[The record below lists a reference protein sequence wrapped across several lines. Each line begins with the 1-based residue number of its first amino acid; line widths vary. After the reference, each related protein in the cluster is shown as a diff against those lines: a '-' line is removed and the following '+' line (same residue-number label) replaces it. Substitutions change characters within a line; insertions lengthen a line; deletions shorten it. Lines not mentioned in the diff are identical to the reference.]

1 MRLGGEPRKTAWES
15 GRWTISLSFY
25 PDRTEQLQEQLWEI
39 SVGAVGEYLSP
50 EVRER
55 FISRT
60 TEQSGAVSTAEQQP
74 TDGKLE
80 ESDGKLDGKVE
91 QDDGKVEED
100 DDRIQE
106 RKENGADHEA
116 HIPESKRQ

>member
-1 MRLGGEPRKTAWES
+1 M
-15 GRWTISLSFY
+15 
-25 PDRTEQLQEQLWEI
+25 
-39 SVGAVGEYLSP
+39 
-50 EVRER
+50 RER

-60 TEQSGAVSTAEQQP
+60 TEQSGAVGTAEQQP

-106 RKENGADHEA
+106 RKENGADQA
-116 HIPESKRQ
+116 HIPESKRL